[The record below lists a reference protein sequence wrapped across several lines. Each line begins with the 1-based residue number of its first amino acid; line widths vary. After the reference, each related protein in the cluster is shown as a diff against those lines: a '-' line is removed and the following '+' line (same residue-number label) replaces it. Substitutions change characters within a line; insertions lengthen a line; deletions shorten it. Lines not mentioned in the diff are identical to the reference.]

1 MQFKPVSSNKLYI
14 QIYNQLHDAIVS
26 GQYAV
31 GDKLPSEKD
40 LCGIFS
46 V

>member
-1 MQFKPVSSNKLYI
+1 MQTFKPVSTTKLYI

-26 GQYAV
+26 GRYRV
-31 GDKLPSEKD
+31 GDKQI
-40 LCGIFS
+40 GRAH